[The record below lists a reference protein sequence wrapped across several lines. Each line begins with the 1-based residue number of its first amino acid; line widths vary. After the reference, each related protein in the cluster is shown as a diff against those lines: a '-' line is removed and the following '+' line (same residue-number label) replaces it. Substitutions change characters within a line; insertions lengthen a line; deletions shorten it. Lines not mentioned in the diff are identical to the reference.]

1 MNSCGRIL
9 RGVVFAGLT
18 TMAMSGAEAQVTRA
32 DTFDWTGRLPPG
44 ATLRVFGTDGAIT
57 VSRASGDQVVV
68 HGQRQSDYGQHH
80 DDGRWTEGPLAF
92 ERLQDG
98 DNVTLCAYEADEGS
112 CSADGVHEHTHHHR
126 WDSSPSAD
134 FTIQV
139 PAGIRITLG
148 TGDGD
153 VNVRGA
159 GAEVSASTGDGDI
172 TVDETSGPVRAS
184 SGDGRVS
191 ISTTTGPVEAS
202 TGDGAIEVHMSSLSH
217 PQDLHFSTGDGS
229 VTLYLP
235 ASISAE
241 LDINTGDG
249 HIESEFPLEVQGRLH
264 APHIHAAIGGGGP
277 TRLSITTGDG
287 DVRIRKE
294 AGSQ

>member
-1 MNSCGRIL
+1 MNSYGRKL
-9 RGVVFAGLT
+9 RVAVLAGLT
-18 TMAMSGAEAQVTRA
+18 AAAMSPATAQVTRA
-32 DTFDWTGRLPPG
+32 DTFDWTGRLPAG
-44 ATLRVFGTDGAIT
+44 ASLRVFGTDGAIT
-57 VSRASGDQVVV
+57 VSRASGDEVVI
-68 HGQRQSDYGQHH
+68 HGKRRLHYGQSH
-80 DDGRWTEGPLAF
+80 DDGRWTEGPIAF

-98 DNVTLCAYEADEGS
+98 DNVTVCAYEADEGS
-112 CSADGVHEHTHHHR
+112 CSADGVHEHSHHHH
-126 WDSSPSAD
+126 WESSPSAD

-139 PAGIRITLG
+139 PAGIKLTLG

-172 TVDETSGPVRAS
+172 TVEESTGPVHAS

-191 ISTTTGPVEAS
+191 ISAATGPVEAS
-202 TGDGAIEVHMSSLSH
+202 TGDGAVEVHMKSLSQ
-217 PQDLHFSTGDGS
+217 PQDMHFSTGDGS

-235 ASISAE
+235 ASFSAE

-249 HIESEFPLEVQGRLH
+249 QIESDFPLEVQGRLH
-264 APHIHAAIGGGGP
+264 APHMHAAIGGGGP

-294 AGSQ
+294 

>member
-1 MNSCGRIL
+1 MNSYGRIL
-9 RGVVFAGLT
+9 QGAVFAGLT
-18 TMAMSGAEAQVTRA
+18 TVASSGAQAQVARA
-32 DTFDWTGRLPPG
+32 DTFDWTGRLPSG

-68 HGQRQSDYGQHH
+68 HGQRRPRYDHHH

-98 DNVTLCAYEADEGS
+98 DNVTVCAYEADEGS
-112 CSADGVHEHTHHHR
+112 CSTDGVHEHTHHHR

-172 TVDETSGPVRAS
+172 TVDETTGPVHAS

-191 ISTTTGPVEAS
+191 VATTDGPVEAS
-202 TGDGAIEVHMSSLSH
+202 TGDGAIEVHMSFSFPPPGHAFQHGGWAGHALS
-217 PQDLHFSTGDGS
+217 
-229 VTLYLP
+229 
-235 ASISAE
+235 ASINFRGARR
-241 LDINTGDG
+241 
-249 HIESEFPLEVQGRLH
+249 QYRGR
-264 APHIHAAIGGGGP
+264 AD
-277 TRLSITTGDG
+277 R
-287 DVRIRKE
+287 E
-294 AGSQ
+294 

>member
-1 MNSCGRIL
+1 
-9 RGVVFAGLT
+9 
-18 TMAMSGAEAQVTRA
+18 MSSAKAQVTKA
-32 DTFDWTGRLPPG
+32 DTFDWTGRLPSG

-68 HGQRQSDYGQHH
+68 HGQRRPSYGQYQH
-80 DDGRWTEGPLAF
+80 DGYRTEGPLAF

-98 DNVTLCAYEADEGS
+98 NNVTVCAYEADEGS
-112 CSADGVHEHTHHHR
+112 CGADGVHEHSHHRR

-153 VNVRGA
+153 VNVRGV

-172 TVDETSGPVRAS
+172 TVDETSGPVHAS

-191 ISTTTGPVEAS
+191 ISTTTGPVEVS
-202 TGDGAIEVHMSSLSH
+202 TGDGAIEVHMASLSH
-217 PQDLHFSTGDGS
+217 PGDMHFSTGDGA
-229 VTLYLP
+229 VTIYLP
-235 ASISAE
+235 ASLSAE
-241 LDINTGDG
+241 LDVNTGDG
-249 HIESEFPLEVQGRLH
+249 HIESEFPLEVQGRLN

-277 TRLSITTGDG
+277 TRLSISTGDG
-287 DVRIRKE
+287 DVRIRRA
-294 AGSQ
+294 AGSP